1 MDDLN
6 GLEWSASSNSSGG
19 ASKVPPRGTG
29 SYFGSISTQQPTP
42 PLGGSRTSTPI
53 SAQRSGAANPNPTS
67 KPATDSF
74 ANLVSF
80 GPAKTATLTLQQQ
93 QEKLL
98 AEKAKKEEEKRKQY
112 DKEFGNTSF
121 WDGQSGKAGFGRSPT
136 GSIAPST
143 TSRSPAPP
151 TPSARVNTNPFSAAN
166 RQNIGKTNGEE
177 EEDLFAAFNAD
188 TEVDKSSYYPPPSAS
203 PETSAPTQ
211 DNQLDLSNPAAW
223 KQSAGTDMLEAF
235 QDDDDPFGLG
245 QMPQRGKSPAVTVS
259 KADDDDDFLGDL
271 GKPVEEVRRRERV
284 PTPQQAP
291 PSPIESER
299 PVSDDPW
306 DKAVNELV
314 DMGFTAENSR
324 RALTESGSGLNI
336 QAAVGWL
343 LNDAHRVAKEKAQG
357 RSGSRPSEPSRE
369 SSSNGARA
377 AAETSGKEAI
387 PSWMRQERGQSQS
400 RREDSRSPASDS
412 DVAAKAAAVGSNL
425 FKTANSLWKTSQKR
439 VQKAVAEYQQDVDPS
454 QPKWMRDTGAAE
466 GQRPPEKAPLPID
479 PRERGRR
486 GEPSSSSVT
495 DEALMLEIGS
505 HPPPKRNVRAEPS
518 DRAPSS
524 ASSSRGP
531 SPAVSNAT
539 GGRSTPLPRRQQV
552 APTSAMDAKSR
563 LTKQA
568 LEEQSAQAYV
578 SPSRRKKATPSPKPA
593 EEPDLLFGDS
603 NGKQT
608 SLPSR
613 PEPPKTNVPATRT
626 PQARQSKPSAPI
638 PVRPKAPERTIPPVS
653 PSALA
658 MSHQH
663 RLAGTAHFK
672 RGDYAAAN
680 DSYSQSL
687 SPLPQG
693 HPITIILLCNRSLTA
708 IKTGDPKTAVSD
720 ADTALSLI
728 GPSRGSNE
736 VIDLQDQSTTDS
748 KKSMTEFYGK
758 ALMRKAEALE
768 HMERWADAG
777 AVWRQAVEGGAGGA
791 IAIQGRLR
799 CEKALA
805 PKPKAPTPRPRATPP
820 SRPTAVVKDSEAVT
834 RMRAAN
840 AAADKAD
847 DEKFELSDSVDA
859 RIAAWRDG
867 RRDNLRALLGGLD
880 NVLWEGSGWK
890 KVGMHDLIMN
900 GKVKINYMKAIA
912 KVHPD
917 KLSQGA
923 STEVKMISSAVFSTL
938 NEAWD
943 KFKAEN
949 GM

>member
-6 GLEWSASSNSSGG
+6 GLEWSAGSNSSGG
-19 ASKVPPRGTG
+19 ASKVPPRRTG

-53 SAQRSGAANPNPTS
+53 SAQRSGAANPNLIS

-121 WDGQSGKAGFGRSPT
+121 WDGQSGKAGGRSPF
-136 GSIAPST
+136 GSNAPAT

-151 TPSARVNTNPFSAAN
+151 TPSAPVNTNPFSAAN
-166 RQNIGKTNGEE
+166 RENIGKTNGE

-211 DNQLDLSNPAAW
+211 DSQADLSNPAAW
-223 KQSAGTDMLEAF
+223 KQSAETDMLEAF

-271 GKPVEEVRRRERV
+271 GKPVEDVRRRERV

-291 PSPIESER
+291 PSPDESEG

-314 DMGFTAENSR
+314 DMGFSAENSR

-369 SSSNGARA
+369 GNSSRA
-377 AAETSGKEAI
+377 QAPPETSRKEAI
-387 PSWMRQERGQSQS
+387 PSWMRQERGQSQT

-412 DVAAKAAAVGSNL
+412 DVAAKTAAVGSNL

-454 QPKWMRDTGAAE
+454 QPKWMRDTGATE
-466 GQRPPEKAPLPID
+466 GQRPSAKGPLPS
-479 PRERGRR
+479 ERGR

-505 HPPPKRNVRAEPS
+505 HPPPIRNLRTEPS

-524 ASSSRGP
+524 TSSSRGP

-539 GGRSTPLPRRQQV
+539 SGRSTPLPRWQQV
-552 APTSAMDAKSR
+552 TPTSAMDAKSR

-578 SPSRRKKATPSPKPA
+578 SPARRKKATLSPKPA

-603 NGKQT
+603 NGKQPN
-608 SLPSR
+608 LPSR
-613 PEPPKTNVPATRT
+613 PEPPRTNVPATKA
-626 PQARQSKPSAPI
+626 PQTRQPKPSAPI

-658 MSHQH
+658 VSHQH

-672 RGDYAAAN
+672 RGDYASAK
-680 DSYSQSL
+680 DSYTQSL
-687 SPLPQG
+687 SSLPQG

-736 VIDLQDQSTTDS
+736 VIDLQDESAADS
-748 KKSMTEFYGK
+748 KKSMTELYGK

-768 HMERWADAG
+768 HMERWSDAG

-799 CEKALA
+799 CEKAFA
-805 PKPKAPTPRPRATPP
+805 PKSKAPTPRPRATPP
-820 SRPTAVVKDSEAVT
+820 SRPTVVKDSEAVA

>member
-6 GLEWSASSNSSGG
+6 GLEWSANSKASGG
-19 ASKVPPRGTG
+19 ASKVTPRGTG

-42 PLGGSRTSTPI
+42 PLGGSRTSTPV
-53 SAQRSGAANPNPTS
+53 SAQRSGAANPPS

-112 DKEFGNTSF
+112 DASFGSTSF
-121 WDGQSGKAGFGRSPT
+121 WDGQAGKAGFGRSPF
-136 GSIAPST
+136 GSNAPAT
-143 TSRSPAPP
+143 TSRSPAPAA
-151 TPSARVNTNPFSAAN
+151 PSPSVSVNTNPFSAAN
-166 RQNIGKTNGEE
+166 RGNIGKENGE

-188 TEVDKSSYYPPPSAS
+188 TKVDKSSYYPPPSAS
-203 PETSAPTQ
+203 PEASAPAQ
-211 DNQLDLSNPAAW
+211 DNQLDLSNPEAW
-223 KQSAGTDMLEAF
+223 KKSAGADMLEGF
-235 QDDDDPFGLG
+235 EDDDDPFGLG

-259 KADDDDDFLGDL
+259 KTDDDDDFLGDL

-284 PTPQQAP
+284 PTPQQTP
-291 PSPIESER
+291 PSPEESEG

-306 DKAVNELV
+306 DKAVTELV
-314 DMGFTAENSR
+314 DMGFSAESSR
-324 RALTESGSGLNI
+324 RALTESGAGLNL

-343 LNDAHRVAKEKAQG
+343 LNDAHRLAKEKAQG

-369 SSSNGARA
+369 SSSSRPQA
-377 AAETSGKEAI
+377 AADAPGNEAI

-400 RREDSRSPASDS
+400 RRDDSRSPASDS

-439 VQKAVAEYQQDVDPS
+439 VQKVVAEYQQDADSS
-454 QPKWMRDTGAAE
+454 QPKWMRDAGATE
-466 GQRPPEKAPLPID
+466 GQRPPEKGPLPVD
-479 PRERGRR
+479 PRERGRK

-505 HPPPKRNVRAEPS
+505 NPPPKRNARPTPS

-524 ASSSRGP
+524 ASSSRVP
-531 SPAVSNAT
+531 SPAVSNVAS
-539 GGRSTPLPRRQQV
+539 GRSTPLPRWQQT
-552 APTSAMDAKSR
+552 APATAMDAKSR
-563 LTKQA
+563 LTKQV

-578 SPSRRKKATPSPKPA
+578 SPARRKKATPTPKPA

-603 NGKQT
+603 NGNQ
-608 SLPSR
+608 SNRSSR
-613 PEPPKTNVPATRT
+613 PETTRANVPAAKA
-626 PQARQSKPSAPI
+626 PVKQAKPSAPI
-638 PVRPKAPERTIPPVS
+638 AVRPKAPTRSIPSVS

-658 MSHQH
+658 TSHQH

-672 RGDYAAAN
+672 RGDYASARE
-680 DSYSQSL
+680 SYTQSL

-693 HPITIILLCNRSLTA
+693 HPITIVLLCNRSLTA
-708 IKTGDPKTAVSD
+708 IKTGDPKNAVSD
-720 ADTALSLI
+720 ADTALSVI
-728 GPSRGSNE
+728 GPSHGSNE
-736 VIDLQDQSTTDS
+736 VIDLLDPSATDN
-748 KKSMTEFYGK
+748 KKNMQEFYGK

-768 HMERWADAG
+768 QMERWSDAG
-777 AVWRQAVEGGAGGA
+777 AVWRLAVEGGAGGA
-791 IAIQGRLR
+791 VAIQGRLR
-799 CEKALA
+799 CEKMLA

-820 SRPTAVVKDSEAVT
+820 SRPAVVKDSEAVS

-840 AAADKAD
+840 IAAEKAD

-859 RIAAWRDG
+859 KIAAWRDG

-900 GKVKINYMKAIA
+900 NKVKINYMKAIA

-917 KLSQGA
+917 KVCSFE
-923 STEVKMISSAVFSTL
+923 S
-938 NEAWD
+938 W
-943 KFKAEN
+943 
-949 GM
+949 